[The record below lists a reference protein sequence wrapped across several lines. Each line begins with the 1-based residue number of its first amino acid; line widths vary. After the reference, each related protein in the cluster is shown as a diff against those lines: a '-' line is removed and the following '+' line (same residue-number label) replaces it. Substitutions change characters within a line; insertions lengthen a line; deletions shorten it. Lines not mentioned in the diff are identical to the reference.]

1 MGLTFVHIKTIRR
14 SSMTQL
20 VIIIIACLIGR
31 PCLTWCWRNAVI
43 RLHKHV
49 IPDVARIGIS
59 DRKVVVPI
67 LLGFV
72 HAATHETEIWN
83 NENMIIIL
91 IVLNFFAFSAS
102 FLLWLFLWKSVLCK
116 TIYLCIIRTFLVGI
130 FTHGENLLFSLS
142 YSGRIS
148 FMSPKESRMAKTG
161 VFHNFRIVYR
171 SRTSEQRPTL
181 LLLIIIEDNE
191 LKSQRTLPILVL
203 QNLQFHTSISCSV
216 EHQHFSNAAS
226 AFLTCNIEDCNI
238 QSCRSL

>member
-83 NENMIIIL
+83 NENMIIII

-171 SRTSEQRPTL
+171 SRTSEQRPNVLFQSLFFKIFNSILPFHVALNISTFPT
-181 LLLIIIEDNE
+181 
-191 LKSQRTLPILVL
+191 QR
-203 QNLQFHTSISCSV
+203 
-216 EHQHFSNAAS
+216 QHFWHVILRTVTSNLVEVFS
-226 AFLTCNIEDCNI
+226 T
-238 QSCRSL
+238 